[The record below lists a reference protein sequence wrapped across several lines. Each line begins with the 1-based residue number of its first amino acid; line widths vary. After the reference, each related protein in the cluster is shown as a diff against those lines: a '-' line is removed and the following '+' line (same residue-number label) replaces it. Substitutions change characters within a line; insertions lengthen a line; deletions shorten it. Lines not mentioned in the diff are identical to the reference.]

1 MGSPC
6 RRSPKAT
13 PISSGASRLLT
24 VSSTSQVRRQ
34 PGLSRLP
41 RYSNDRPRAMSAAS
55 SSTSARLKAENMVA
69 YQPGNAANMAAPATI
84 SQTSLPSHSGP
95 IVLIAALRSA
105 SSLPTALCSMPTPK
119 SNPSRMKK
127 PVHNTAMR
135 MNQNGT
141 SVLMATSILD
151 GGHGRVR
158 FGAGA
163 RGRERLSGVPEHQ
176 QQLNRGDHGV
186 HQDECRQADRD
197 PGGGQRRRDPVLGQ
211 HDALHDPRLPATL
224 CEQPA
229 RGVHQERQHRGPGR
243 QPQKPPG

>member
-13 PISSGASRLLT
+13 PISSGASTLLT
-24 VSSTSQVRRQ
+24 VSSASQVRRQ
-34 PGLSRLP
+34 CGLSRLP

-105 SSLPTALCSMPTPK
+105 SSLPTAACSMPTPK
-119 SNPSRMKK
+119 SNPSKMKN

-141 SVLMATSILD
+141 RLLMATSILD
-151 GGHGRVR
+151 GGQGLVR
-158 FGAGA
+158 LCASA
-163 RGRERLSGVPEHQ
+163 RGRERLLRVLEHQ
-176 QQLNRGDHGV
+176 KQLDCGDHGV
-186 HQDECRQADRD
+186 HQDERRQADRD
-197 PGGGQRRRDPVLGQ
+197 PGGRQRR
-211 HDALHDPRLPATL
+211 
-224 CEQPA
+224 
-229 RGVHQERQHRGPGR
+229 
-243 QPQKPPG
+243 

>member
-6 RRSPKAT
+6 SRSPRAT

-34 PGLSRLP
+34 RGLSRLP
-41 RYSNDRPRAMSAAS
+41 RYSNESPRAMSAAS
-55 SSTSARLKAENMVA
+55 SSTRARLRAENMVA

-105 SSLPTALCSMPTPK
+105 SSLPTAPCSMPTPK
-119 SNPSRMKK
+119 SNPSRMKN
-127 PVHNTAMR
+127 PVHSTAMR

-141 SVLMATSILD
+141 RLLMATSILD

-158 FGAGA
+158 LCLGP
-163 RGRERLSGVPEHQ
+163 RGRELLAGVLQHQ
-176 QQLNRGDHGV
+176 QQLNRGDHRV

-197 PGGGQRRRDPVLGQ
+197 PGGGQRR
-211 HDALHDPRLPATL
+211 
-224 CEQPA
+224 
-229 RGVHQERQHRGPGR
+229 
-243 QPQKPPG
+243 